1 MKIFPCVALPRVWGT
16 AAKTRH
22 RGGITQHPAESQSIN
37 SITFTH
43 LSASPGPLWIC
54 WSVNYKMTSVQ
65 GAQLSH
71 VWQSPSRWIFSAQ
84 EIREGWSLLCLYG
97 EGQKA
102 SLSLSTMTT
111 FPPELKAGLLCC
123 RDGAECTGP
132 TALLALAVRAASVC
146 RVCIFPCRVGMLLEI
161 RPVPCIPQEY
171 HCAQGPGKNL
181 CEETGM

>member
-16 AAKTRH
+16 AAKTRQ

-37 SITFTH
+37 SITFTR
-43 LSASPGPLWIC
+43 LSASPGPLWVC

-84 EIREGWSLLCLYG
+84 EIQEGWSLLCLYG
-97 EGQKA
+97 EGQKNTSQHLHHDNLPA
-102 SLSLSTMTT
+102 WAEGWPAVLQGWGRMHRSHST
-111 FPPELKAGLLCC
+111 
-123 RDGAECTGP
+123 
-132 TALLALAVRAASVC
+132 LALAVRAASVC
-146 RVCIFPCRVGMLLEI
+146 RVCIFPCRVGTLLEI
-161 RPVPCIPQEY
+161 RPVPCIPQEH
-171 HCAQGPGKNL
+171 HCAQGPGENL